1 MKNTLILLALISS
14 FVLVGC
20 PKDDDVGP
28 VAPSD
33 NGAAPAGPDVA
44 KVEDAK

>member
-20 PKDDDVGP
+20 PKDDSVGS
-28 VAPSD
+28 VAPND
-33 NGAAPAGPDVA
+33 NGAAPASSDVTKA
-44 KVEDAK
+44 EDAK